1 LYPLEG
7 VFGDMK
13 DMAGAEIVTGEAD
26 MAVKDMAGAENTI
39 RNEGKGGG

>member
-1 LYPLEG
+1 
-7 VFGDMK
+7 MK

-26 MAVKDMAGAENTI
+26 MVVKDMAGAEATKEAESAENTI